1 MAEALY
7 FRCGECGQINKIPAD
22 RRYDGPVCGRCK
34 RKLDPTGH
42 PQEVDDAALEQIV
55 AAAPV
60 PVLVDFWAPWCGPCR
75 MVAPVLEE
83 LAGRYRGRALVVKV
97 NTDENPGAGA
107 RHKVSGIPTL
117 VLFAG
122 GREAQRLVGAHPAPT
137 IQRLL
142 DSVVRA

>member
-42 PQEVDDAALEQIV
+42 PQEVDDAALEQLV

-60 PVLVDFWAPWCGPCR
+60 PVLVDFWAPWCGPCK
-75 MVAPVLEE
+75 MLAPHLVE
-83 LAGRYRGRALVVKV
+83 LGAKLGGRLFIAKV
-97 NTDENPGAGA
+97 NTDQHQRTAGA
-107 RHKVSGIPTL
+107 LGVRSIPTL
-117 VLFAG
+117 CVYKG
-122 GREAQRLVGAHPAPT
+122 GELVFRQPGAVFGPQLEAVVAPY
-137 IQRLL
+137 L
-142 DSVVRA
+142 